1 MQKRYSSKIVK
12 FGRLSNC
19 LPEEMNLYPAT
30 AFIRHLLTARSAA
43 GHGVHS
49 PFVFDFL
56 TDVVGGKSDAKVIG
70 EVERLRQEMLAD
82 RRTVRVTDLGA
93 GSARG
98 LGEERSISDIASAAA
113 LPPRQAALL
122 SRISGSIRKGLHR
135 GLDYVEQSHAAD
147 AEQDFPGVPPYGITR
162 DSQGEDKGI
171 LSKIESGNYDGRGP
185 AISESHLTSE
195 LRGKVTGDRNDGAGS
210 NEQGTRM
217 QKPDS
222 VSSGIILELGT
233 SLGISTLALSLAAPG
248 KRVVTVEGCPAL
260 AEIARDNLLRHGAEN
275 AEVMNME
282 FSEALEFLKTR
293 GTTVSMAFIDGN
305 HRGGALKQYAE
316 TIRSM
321 GEEMLIVA
329 DDIHLNRDMYSA
341 WSSLVT
347 QGTGGRARAA
357 KSPQG
362 IRLPPVLSGIAP
374 ATMETFRFG
383 ILFCLHNLTPG
394 NFRIRH

>member
-1 MQKRYSSKIVK
+1 
-12 FGRLSNC
+12 
-19 LPEEMNLYPAT
+19 MNLYPAA

-56 TDVVGGKSDAKVIG
+56 TNVVRGNSDADTIV
-70 EVERLRQEMLAD
+70 EVETLRQEMLAD

-98 LGEERSISDIASAAA
+98 LGEERSIRDVASLAA
-113 LPPRQAALL
+113 LPPRQVALL
-122 SRISGSIRKGLHR
+122 SRIAASMRERLHCGLNHVVQ
-135 GLDYVEQSHAAD
+135 LDEGD
-147 AEQDFPGVPPYGITR
+147 REPDIPGVPPRAT
-162 DSQGEDKGI
+162 
-171 LSKIESGNYDGRGP
+171 
-185 AISESHLTSE
+185 H
-195 LRGKVTGDRNDGAGS
+195 
-210 NEQGTRM
+210 
-217 QKPDS
+217 PDS
-222 VSSGIILELGT
+222 PGIILELGS

-260 AEIARDNLLRHGAEN
+260 AEIARGNLLRHGAGN

-282 FSEALEFLKTR
+282 FSEALETLR
-293 GTTVSMAFIDGN
+293 INGTTVSMAFIDGN
-305 HRGGALKQYAE
+305 HRGEALKQYAE

-341 WSSLVT
+341 WSSLAT
-347 QGTGGRARAA
+347 PGKGAQAGGA
-357 KSPQG
+357 KSPRG
-362 IRLPPVLSGIAP
+362 IILPPVPPQITP

-383 ILFCLHNLTPG
+383 ILFCLRNITPG
-394 NFRIRH
+394 HYRIRY